1 MTSIDVQ
8 LSVLH
13 PRACVPHYAHHNDA
27 GADLTSIE
35 EVVLEPGQ
43 RALVRTGIAIAL
55 PDHLVALVH
64 PRSGLALKYGIGMVN
79 APGTIDAGY
88 RGEIMVLLINHDP
101 QETVTLPSG
110 TRVAQLVIQ
119 EVVRPNFVVTQDLP
133 ESSRSANGF
142 GSTGLTH
149 GPQ

>member
-8 LSVLH
+8 LTLMH
-13 PRACVPHYAHHNDA
+13 PLACLPHYAHHNDA
-27 GADLTSIE
+27 GADLTSVE
-35 EVVLEPGQ
+35 DVTLEPGQ

-88 RGEIMVLLINHDP
+88 RGEIKVLLINHDRH
-101 QETVTLPSG
+101 EAVTLTAG
-110 TRVAQLVIQ
+110 TRIAQLVIQ
-119 EVVRPNFVVTQDLP
+119 EVVRPNFLTVEVLP
-133 ESSRSANGF
+133 ESSRSENGF
-142 GSTGLTH
+142 GSTGMTH
-149 GPQ
+149 EQ